1 MNYDQLCRKICEI
14 EDKYDLFHLT
24 YNDVAY
30 WKYARYYVYRV
41 LLHKFFGIHT
51 PWLEN
56 KKENDYIK
64 QPHFLQKFTDP
75 VFHNES
81 SSISN
86 DILMFTFN
94 RRSRQGEVYV
104 SSVTDEISLNLELSN
119 CIVEVP
125 YNGGYYQ
132 PIPIKNIKYFD
143 PWEGIGLDNGQKSY
157 IPISRGLLRR
167 QLLQIFEKELE
178 IAFSLE
184 EKNILNTNIN
194 YYIIYRQ
201 DLMANYRKV
210 IQKVNPKLVILTT
223 SYIGEWVVLIELLK
237 ELKIPI
243 IEILHGY
250 VDDNY
255 LPYNYIRQGMN
266 DAQPDYIF
274 VYSQL
279 QKDQVNWGIPK
290 DRIRVVGY
298 PEGEKRSRELLA
310 HPLNRSKKRIT
321 FISNMAQVMEKYLNV
336 LAEKINLEEYEILF
350 KLHPNEYTCWK
361 EIYKNLSQQIHVI
374 DHNEN
379 DIHYYLA
386 NSDIVVGINSTALFE
401 ATFYP
406 VGIYILQ
413 EDSYQNMNLLLK
425 SGAATLV
432 SDSTGLLSSI
442 YENSEGKSSNN
453 DIIFRKNSI
462 KNINSEIKNILVG
475 KLFPSI

>member
-1 MNYDQLCRKICEI
+1 MNYDELCRKICEI
-14 EDKYDLFHLT
+14 EDEYDLFHLSF
-24 YNDVAY
+24 NRVAY

-56 KKENDYIK
+56 KNENDLIK
-64 QPHFLQKFTDP
+64 HPHVLHKFTDS
-75 VFHNES
+75 VFHNEGS
-81 SSISN
+81 PISN

-94 RRSRQGEVYV
+94 RRSRQGETYV
-104 SSVTDEISLNLELSN
+104 SSVTDEIALNLELSN

-132 PIPIKNIKYFD
+132 PIPIQNIKYFD
-143 PWEGIGLDNGQKSY
+143 PWEEISINNEQKQY
-157 IPISRGLLRR
+157 TPINRGLLRR

-178 IAFSLE
+178 ISFFLE

-201 DLMANYRKV
+201 DLMANYRNV

-290 DRIRVVGY
+290 DHIRVVGY

-310 HPLNRSKKRIT
+310 HPLKRSKKRIT
-321 FISNMAQVMEKYLNV
+321 FISNMAQVLEKYLNV
-336 LAEKINLEEYEILF
+336 LAENINLEEYEILF

-406 VGIYILQ
+406 VDIYILQ

-425 SGAATLV
+425 SDAATLV
-432 SDSTGLLSSI
+432 SDSHELLSSI
-442 YENSEGKSSNN
+442 YENRAKKPSNN

-462 KNINSEIKNILVG
+462 ENVNLEIERILG
-475 KLFPSI
+475 KRG

>member
-14 EDKYDLFHLT
+14 EDKYDLFQLT
-24 YNDVAY
+24 FNHVAY
-30 WKYARYYVYRV
+30 WKYARYYVYRI

-56 KKENDYIK
+56 KKENDFIK
-64 QPHFLQKFTDP
+64 HPHFSKKFTDP
-75 VFHNES
+75 VFQNES

-86 DILMFTFN
+86 DVLMFTFN
-94 RRSRQGEVYV
+94 RRSRQGETYV
-104 SSVTDEISLNLELSN
+104 SSVTDEISLHLELSN
-119 CIVEVP
+119 CVVEVP

-132 PIPIKNIKYFD
+132 PVPIKNIKYFD
-143 PWEGIGLDNGQKSY
+143 PWEDIGIDKDQKTY
-157 IPISRGLLRR
+157 TPISRGLLRR
-167 QLLQIFEKELE
+167 QLLQIFEKEFE
-178 IAFSLE
+178 ISFSPE

-194 YYIIYRQ
+194 YFIMYRQ
-201 DLMANYRKV
+201 DLMENYHKV
-210 IQKVNPKLVILTT
+210 IQKVNPKLVLLTT

-237 ELKIPI
+237 ELKIPS

-255 LPYNYIRQGMN
+255 LPYNYKKLGMN

-290 DRIRVVGY
+290 DSIRVTGY
-298 PEGEKRSRELLA
+298 PEGEKRSLELLGN
-310 HPLNRSKKRIT
+310 PLKRSKKRIT
-321 FISNMAQVMEKYLNV
+321 FISNMAQVMEKYLNA
-336 LAEKINLEEYEILF
+336 LAENINLSEYEILF
-350 KLHPNEYTCWK
+350 KLHPNEYDCWN
-361 EIYKNLSQQIHVI
+361 EIYNNLSRHVQVI

-406 VGIYILQ
+406 VDIYILQ
-413 EDSYQNMNLLLK
+413 EDSYQNMKLLFQ

-432 SDSTGLLSSI
+432 SDSPALFSGI
-442 YENSEGKSSNN
+442 YENSAGKTSNN

-462 KNINSEIKNILVG
+462 ENVNSEIKRILG
-475 KLFPSI
+475 ERD